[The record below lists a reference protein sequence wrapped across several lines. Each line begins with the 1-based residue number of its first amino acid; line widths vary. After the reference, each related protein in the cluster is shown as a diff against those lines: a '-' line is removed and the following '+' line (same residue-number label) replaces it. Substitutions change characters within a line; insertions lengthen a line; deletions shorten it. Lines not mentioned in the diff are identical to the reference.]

1 METKNNTCLPT
12 TNELLTQLRRQPT
25 IFEIPGVDPE
35 GYYQP
40 LATTSPDELSEEVDK
55 EPVDAFLIE
64 AGKSLECPE
73 CFQPFDTKNSQCP
86 ACPDY
91 KPGAM

>member
-12 TNELLTQLRRQPT
+12 THELLTRLRRQPT

-40 LATTSPDELSEEVDK
+40 LATSLDQLPEEG
-55 EPVDAFLIE
+55 EEPPVDALLIE
-64 AGKSLECPE
+64 GRKSLECPE
-73 CFQPFDTKNSQCP
+73 CFQRLDTKNSQCP